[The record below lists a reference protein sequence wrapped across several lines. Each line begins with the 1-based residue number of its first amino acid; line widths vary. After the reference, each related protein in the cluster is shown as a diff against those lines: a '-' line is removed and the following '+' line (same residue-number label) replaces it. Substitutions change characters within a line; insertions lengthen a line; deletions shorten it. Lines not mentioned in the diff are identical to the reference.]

1 MLDCHDGIPI
11 LPDIEGIL
19 EVKESRKI
27 VDTCVKRGA
36 DVSRVLSPRY
46 EAEDG
51 FDVHQIGC
59 TYYSA
64 LDCDDAYMAARAI
77 QFFAPGVPQ
86 VYYVGLLAG
95 ENDHES
101 VRLTGEGRAINRHNY
116 SAAEVDQALQKGVV
130 QRLLRLIRFRNE
142 YPAFDGSFGVRK
154 SGDKDIVLAWQR
166 GNWMC
171 SLNVDIYTNQAV
183 ITYVDDRGELQECKV

>member
-1 MLDCHDGIPI
+1 L
-11 LPDIEGIL
+11 
-19 EVKESRKI
+19 
-27 VDTCVKRGA
+27 
-36 DVSRVLSPRY
+36 
-46 EAEDG
+46 
-51 FDVHQIGC
+51 
-59 TYYSA
+59 
-64 LDCDDAYMAARAI
+64 AARAI

-101 VRLTGEGRAINRHNY
+101 VRLAGESRAINRHNY

-142 YPAFDGSFGVRK
+142 YPAFGGSFEVRK

-166 GNWMC
+166 GNRMC
-171 SLNVDIYTNQAV
+171 SLNVDMHTNQV
-183 ITYVDDRGELQECKV
+183 LITYVDDTGELQVYRV